1 MRALMSAEPRVAGPS
16 LEPED
21 EFLLLIISSPSGAG
35 KTTLCNRLRGEFPDL
50 RFSVAHTTRSPRPT
64 EVDGREYHFVETA
77 RFEAMVREGAFA
89 EWARV
94 HGNLYGTSVAEID
107 VARRDARGVLFDI
120 DYQGAR
126 QIKARLPEAVSVFIL
141 PPSLSELE
149 RRLRG
154 RGTEDEAT
162 TRRRLDN
169 AKAEIE
175 HYGFFDY
182 VVVNDEL
189 SRAYEQLRAVVYAER
204 SRRVRRARL
213 CERMLAEMR
222 DGPRRG
228 PHTSQGAPLQA
239 DEARV
244 REPHEKEQGA

>member
-50 RFSVAHTTRSPRPT
+50 RFSVSHTTRSPRPT
-64 EVDGREYHFVETA
+64 EVDGREYHFVETG

-141 PPSLSELE
+141 PPSLAELE

-162 TRRRLDN
+162 TLRRLDN

-182 VVVNDEL
+182 LLVNEDLEEATL
-189 SRAYEQLRAVVYAER
+189 NLVGIFRAEECRRSRKARRAEALLAESRA
-204 SRRVRRARL
+204 
-213 CERMLAEMR
+213 
-222 DGPRRG
+222 P
-228 PHTSQGAPLQA
+228 APKA
-239 DEARV
+239 
-244 REPHEKEQGA
+244 G